1 MKILKRIKMKE
12 FTLEVSITEK
22 CNLGCPYC
30 YVANKNTF
38 MTEEMF
44 DNSIPMLKNL
54 MERAGAT
61 ELSIS
66 YFGGEPMINFPMIQ
80 YINKRLKEEFGKNF
94 TKSIILSNMTLL
106 DEEKL
111 AWIKENNVNCSW
123 SFDGI
128 SSNESRP
135 LLPTLENKNKD
146 GKAYANIMEMYGDN
160 IHLIKEIVQ
169 GCKTMIWPG
178 NMAQMVENYQ
188 YFVEMGIDPDFS
200 LVRDDVWTKEDLI
213 AFRGYMKDLTKVYK
227 QSIIDGNYQII
238 GFYKLYLLDA
248 IQGLTKGKRPYGC
261 FAGTS
266 GAVLMSSGEF
276 YPCARFASKKLN
288 LIDENYS
295 FQYWN
300 EQFNPKNYDKC
311 QTCDIKLVCN
321 AGCNF
326 SQLRNDNKPVD
337 SVCELFHIIY
347 EEVMSLTH
355 DLKDNKNYQKMV
367 QELIKG
373 MYND

>member
-1 MKILKRIKMKE
+1 MRE

-44 DNSIPMLKNL
+44 VNSIPKIKDMMKK
-54 MERAGAT
+54 AGST
-61 ELSIS
+61 DLHIS
-66 YFGGEPMINFPMIQ
+66 FFGGEPMINFPMIQ
-80 YINKRLKEEFGKNF
+80 FITKTLKEEFGKNL
-94 TKSIILSNMTLL
+94 TDLVILSNMTLL

-111 AWIKENNVNCSW
+111 QWIKENDVNCSW

-128 SSNESRP
+128 TSNETRP
-135 LLPTLENKNKD
+135 LLPMLLNTNAD
-146 GKAYANIMEMYGDN
+146 GEHYENIMEMYKDN
-160 IHLIKEIVQ
+160 IHLIKQVSE

-178 NMAQMVENYQ
+178 NMAQMVENYE

-200 LVRDDVWTKEDLI
+200 LVRDDVWTKDDII
-213 AFRGYMKDLTKVYK
+213 AFRGHMKDLTKVFK
-227 QSIIDGNYQII
+227 QSIIDGKYQVI
-238 GFYKLYLLDA
+238 GFYSLYLLDA
-248 IQGLTKGKRPYGC
+248 VQGLTKGKRPYGC

-288 LIDENYS
+288 VIDENYD
-295 FQYWN
+295 FNYWD
-300 EQFNPKNYDKC
+300 EQFSPKNYDKC
-311 QTCDIKLVCN
+311 KTCDLKLVCN

-326 SQLRNDNKPVD
+326 SQLRNDNKPID
-337 SVCELFHIIY
+337 SVCELFHIIF
-347 EEVMSLTH
+347 EEVMELTH
-355 DLKDNKNYQKMV
+355 DLRDNENYQIMV
-367 QELIKG
+367 KNLIG
-373 MYND
+373 QLND